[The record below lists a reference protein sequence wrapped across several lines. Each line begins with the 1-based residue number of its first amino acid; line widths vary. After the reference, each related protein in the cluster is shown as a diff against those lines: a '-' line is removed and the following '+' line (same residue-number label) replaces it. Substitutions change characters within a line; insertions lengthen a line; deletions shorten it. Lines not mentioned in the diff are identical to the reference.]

1 MQNRIA
7 NVVIFFLLMIWAFTA
22 QSQTQETSKDAS
34 SAAVVVEAP
43 DAAKKNIV
51 DDAAVDKATK
61 SETKNDDVKARAKSE
76 SQSPAQA
83 KASTEVQPT
92 KILPSDV
99 RVLIDVSGSMKKTD
113 PQNLRKP
120 AVDLIVRLLPDT
132 SRAGIWTFG
141 NDVNMLMPFKPVDAI
156 WRKQAAPKANQINSI
171 AMFTNIGKALDEV
184 SFDKKSLSADYKT
197 HIVLLTD
204 GVVDIGKDAVGN
216 NKERQRILN
225 DILPG
230 LKTAGYIVHT
240 IALSPDADMDLL
252 KKLSVTTDGVFT
264 TAVSADQLMSVFL
277 KIFDQAVPAERVPLE
292 NNGFLVDASIK
303 EFTALIFRK
312 PGEDRSILLSPEAK
326 EYSATNPNDGVNWYR
341 TDKYDLITVTAP
353 KPGQW
358 KIKTDIAPQS
368 RITVV
373 SDLQLVVDPLKNNL
387 HSNDS
392 LAINYSFQESGKT
405 VTNKDF
411 LGLIEANAIVA
422 KNNTEENVNVSFTAA
437 SPPADG
443 FFHQAL
449 NAFPNL
455 GDYEIHIFVD
465 GKTFKREFKH
475 SVSVRDSLIVLEK
488 NSAVSEDGKLTYSYK
503 ISTDDKIVDVNKT
516 QVKVNIKNSA
526 NNNLEKVLNLI
537 DGNHWEFSF
546 APTQAGDYS
555 VDIHAMGEQF
565 DGDKLDENLHADNFT
580 YVEKKAL
587 QAASSAAAETK
598 EEVKPAEEKPEEKP
612 EEQSNNMLLYIGIA
626 IGNLLLL
633 VIGFFAYKM
642 IVGSKAKD
650 ELAEFE
656 KTLSAA
662 SGTEKGSEVS
672 AGKKPVKKSAE
683 KTEIDLSDEDPAH
696 IPMNDDDSDLDKLF
710 PLDNMDDPKNSD
722 DK

>member
-1 MQNRIA
+1 MNEAIAQITQFWLYQQNFNLADKRPYMQNRITRSA
-7 NVVIFFLLMIWAFTA
+7 LFFLLLIWACIA
-22 QSQTQETSKDAS
+22 QSQTPDDSKITSAAVIASEAAS
-34 SAAVVVEAP
+34 SAKKTAV
-43 DAAKKNIV
+43 
-51 DDAAVDKATK
+51 
-61 SETKNDDVKARAKSE
+61 ET
-76 SQSPAQA
+76 
-83 KASTEVQPT
+83 QPT

-120 AVDLIVRLLPDT
+120 AVDLIVRLLPDK

-141 NDVNMLMPFKPVDAI
+141 NDVNMLMPYKLVDAD

-184 SFDKKSLSADYKT
+184 SFDKKTLSTDYKT

-204 GVVDIGKDAVGN
+204 GVVDIGQDAVGN
-216 NKERQRILN
+216 NKERQRILT

-252 KKLSVTTDGVFT
+252 KKLSVASDGVFT
-264 TAVSADQLMSVFL
+264 MAVSADQLMSVFL

-292 NNGFLVDASIK
+292 NNSFLVDASIK

-312 PGEDRSILLSPEAK
+312 PGEDRSILISPDAK

-341 TDKYDLITVTAP
+341 TDKYDLITVAAP

-368 RITVV
+368 RVTIV
-373 SDLQLVVDPLKNNL
+373 SDLQLVVEPLKNNL

-392 LAINYSFQESGKT
+392 LEVTYSFQESGKT

-422 KNNTEENVNVSFTAA
+422 KNNTEENVNVSFATA
-437 SPPADG
+437 SPADG
-443 FFHQAL
+443 FFHQTL
-449 NAFPNL
+449 NSFPTL
-455 GDYEIHIFVD
+455 GDYEVHIFVD

-475 SVSVRDSLIVLEK
+475 SVSVRDSLMVLAK
-488 NSAVSEDGKLTYSYK
+488 SSAVSEDGKLTYSYK
-503 ISTDDKIVDVNKT
+503 ISTDDEIVDVNKT
-516 QVKVNIKNSA
+516 QVKVSIKNLPNA
-526 NNNLEKVLNLI
+526 NLEKVLNLI
-537 DGNHWEFSF
+537 DGNRWEFSF

-555 VDIHAMGEQF
+555 IDIHALGERF
-565 DGDKLDENLHADNFT
+565 DGDKLDETLHADNFT
-580 YVEKKAL
+580 YAEKKAV
-587 QAASSAAAETK
+587 QETTSTAAAEPE
-598 EEVKPAEEKPEEKP
+598 EEVKPNEQKPATEP
-612 EEQSNNMLLYIGIA
+612 NNLLLYVSIG
-626 IGNLLLL
+626 IGNLLLF
-633 VIGFFAYKM
+633 VVGFFIYKM
-642 IVGSKAKD
+642 IMGGKAKD
-650 ELAEFE
+650 EFAEFE
-656 KTLSAA
+656 KTLSAVSSA
-662 SGTEKGSEVS
+662 EKSSNGNV
-672 AGKKPVKKSAE
+672 GKKTGKKSPE

-696 IPMNDDDSDLDKLF
+696 IPMNDDNSDLDKLF
-710 PLDNMDDPKNSD
+710 PLDNMDDPKNP